1 MTLGMMQQNPDFLEN
16 KPFTSV
22 DNVIIFNSILPST
35 LNMKRTLDF
44 RYLRASLST
53 RKPGPG
59 MDAVEAL
66 WKRY

>member
-1 MTLGMMQQNPDFLEN
+1 MTLRMMQQNPDFLKN
-16 KPFTSV
+16 KHITSV
-22 DNVIIFNSILPST
+22 DNVITFNSILPST

-53 RKPGPG
+53 RKHGAG

-66 WKRY
+66 LERY